1 MKAQQE
7 AMVSAATI
15 ILAGRIAS
23 PGNVPQSATVASLK
37 MFPLPHAAPPSFT
50 RIAHSFGSTRAP
62 SILSFSNRHH
72 ERTLVAC
79 SGSFF
84 CSTAPQAFFC
94 PDRGFP
100 TPTRAAAV
108 KDGPS
113 SGHRF
118 SGAQR
123 P

>member
-1 MKAQQE
+1 MSTPA
-7 AMVSAATI
+7 
-15 ILAGRIAS
+15 L
-23 PGNVPQSATVASLK
+23 VP
-37 MFPLPHAAPPSFT
+37 
-50 RIAHSFGSTRAP
+50 SFGSIGT
-62 SILSFSNRHH
+62 ILPLSNRGHKSK
-72 ERTLVAC
+72 RFLRRFFLPCFAA
-79 SGSFF
+79 FF

-100 TPTRAAAV
+100 RPTRAAAV

>member
-1 MKAQQE
+1 LWS
-7 AMVSAATI
+7 VSWFDLGAI
-15 ILAGRIAS
+15 S
-23 PGNVPQSATVASLK
+23 
-37 MFPLPHAAPPSFT
+37 
-50 RIAHSFGSTRAP
+50 
-62 SILSFSNRHH
+62 SFSNRGHKSK
-72 ERTLVAC
+72 RFLRRFFLPCFAA
-79 SGSFF
+79 FF

-100 TPTRAAAV
+100 RPTRAAAV